1 MRKKHYLKT
10 AFVGGQLIT
19 GRHRPPVQDSL
30 VIIENG
36 GIIYAGERNYDMAP
50 DLSGFDVVDIT
61 GKTVMPGLIDTHLH
75 FSGNLNDND
84 SDWVREPLLQKQVM
98 AVQQSRECL
107 ENGLTTVGEISRFGI
122 PIRDMINSGQMQ
134 GPRVI
139 ASGRGFCATASHGDS
154 HNCSIEEVA
163 AGHPWAEAVDGPWEL
178 RKAVRRRLRECPDAI
193 KIWATG
199 GGIYRWDTS
208 RDHHYT
214 LEEIKAVVEE
224 AGMRGIPVWSHT
236 YGKTTPS
243 VEAGT
248 DFIIHG
254 FEIDE
259 ADMEKM
265 FEKGIY
271 FCPTINFLPAW
282 LSTYPPTYIPGVH
295 DKYEGK
301 TLIDKELARLYD
313 NVNKAYRMGVIIT
326 VGSDSFNSDST
337 PYGIT
342 AIGEIHRFV
351 DCCGMS
357 EMDAIIAGTANGAR
371 ALGCYHL
378 TGSITRGK
386 TADMIILNGDPLKSI
401 YDINVDNMD
410 MIIKDGEEVLR
421 YRDKK

>member
-163 AGHPWAEAVDGPWEL
+163 AGHPWAETVDGPWEL

-224 AGMRGIPVWSHT
+224 AGMRGIPVWFQS
-236 YGKTTPS
+236 S
-243 VEAGT
+243 
-248 DFIIHG
+248 
-254 FEIDE
+254 
-259 ADMEKM
+259 
-265 FEKGIY
+265 
-271 FCPTINFLPAW
+271 
-282 LSTYPPTYIPGVH
+282 
-295 DKYEGK
+295 
-301 TLIDKELARLYD
+301 
-313 NVNKAYRMGVIIT
+313 
-326 VGSDSFNSDST
+326 
-337 PYGIT
+337 
-342 AIGEIHRFV
+342 
-351 DCCGMS
+351 
-357 EMDAIIAGTANGAR
+357 
-371 ALGCYHL
+371 
-378 TGSITRGK
+378 
-386 TADMIILNGDPLKSI
+386 
-401 YDINVDNMD
+401 
-410 MIIKDGEEVLR
+410 
-421 YRDKK
+421 

>member
-1 MRKKHYLKT
+1 MRKIDYLKK

-19 GRHRPPVQDSL
+19 KKKKKAIQNSL
-30 VIIENG
+30 VMIDHGEIL
-36 GIIYAGERNYDMAP
+36 YAGERKADMEP
-50 DLSGFDVVDIT
+50 LLKDFDVMDIS
-61 GKTVMPGLIDTHLH
+61 GKTIMPGLIDTHLH

-84 SDWVREPLLQKQVM
+84 SDWVREPLLQKTVM
-98 AVQQSRECL
+98 AVQQAHECL

-122 PIRDMINSGQMQ
+122 PIRDMTNSGQMQ
-134 GPRVI
+134 GPRII

-163 AGHPWAEAVDGPWEL
+163 AGHPWAEVVDGPWEL
-178 RKAVRRRLRECPDAI
+178 RKAVRRRQRECPDAI

-214 LEEIKAVVEE
+214 YEEIKAVVDE
-224 AGMRGIPVWSHT
+224 AAMRGIPVWSHT
-236 YGKTTPS
+236 FGKTGPS
-243 VEAGT
+243 VEAGV

-259 ADMEKM
+259 PDMEKM
-265 FEKGIY
+265 YEKGIC

-282 LSTYPPTYIPGVH
+282 LASYPPTYIPGVH
-295 DKYEGK
+295 DKYEGA
-301 TLIDKELARLYD
+301 TLADKELARLYD
-313 NVNKAYRMGVIIT
+313 NVNKAYKMGVIIT

-371 ALGCYHL
+371 ALGCYHI

-386 TADMIILNGDPLKSI
+386 NADMIILDGDPLKSI
-401 YDINVDNMD
+401 YDIDVDKMD
-410 MIIKDGEEVLR
+410 MVIKDGEEVLR
-421 YRDKK
+421 YKDKK

>member
-1 MRKKHYLKT
+1 MRKRHYLKT

-19 GRHRPPVQDSL
+19 GRHKDPVQDSL
-30 VIIENG
+30 VMIDRGEFL
-36 GIIYAGERNYDMAP
+36 YAGERNNDMTP
-50 DLSGFDVVDIT
+50 FLDDFEVIDCT
-61 GKTVMPGLIDTHLH
+61 GKTLMPGIIDTHLH

-98 AVQQSRECL
+98 AVQQAHECL

-134 GPRVI
+134 GPRII

-214 LEEIKAVVEE
+214 REEIQAVVDES
-224 AGMRGIPVWSHT
+224 AMRGIPVWSHT
-236 YGKTTPS
+236 YGKTGPS
-243 VEAGT
+243 VEAGV

-259 ADMEKM
+259 EDMEKM
-265 FEKGIY
+265 YDKGIC

-282 LSTYPPTYIPGVH
+282 LATYPPTYIPGVH
-295 DKYEGK
+295 DKYEGA
-301 TLIDKELARLYD
+301 TLVDKELARLYD
-313 NVNKAYRMGVIIT
+313 NVNKAYKMGIIIT
-326 VGSDSFNSDST
+326 TGSDSFNSDST
-337 PYGIT
+337 PYGVT
-342 AIGEIHRFV
+342 TIGEIHKFV
-351 DCCGMS
+351 ECCGMS
-357 EMDAIIAGTANGAR
+357 NMDAIIAGTANGAR
-371 ALGCYHL
+371 ALGCYHI

-386 TADMIILNGDPLKSI
+386 NADMLVIDGDPLK
-401 YDINVDNMD
+401 DIHDICVDKMD

>member
-1 MRKKHYLKT
+1 MRKRHYLKT

-19 GRHRPPVQDSL
+19 GRHRPAIQDSL
-30 VIIENG
+30 VIIDRG

-50 DLSGFDVVDIT
+50 DLSDYDVVDIT
-61 GKTVMPGLIDTHLH
+61 GKTVMPGLIDSHLH

-122 PIRDMINSGQMQ
+122 PIRDMINTGQMQ

-208 RDHHYT
+208 R
-214 LEEIKAVVEE
+214 
-224 AGMRGIPVWSHT
+224 SHT
-236 YGKTTPS
+236 YGKTAPS

-259 ADMEKM
+259 YDMEKM

-313 NVNKAYRMGVIIT
+313 NVNKAYKMGVIIT

-371 ALGCYHL
+371 ALGCYHI

-386 TADMIILNGDPLKSI
+386 NADMIILNGDPLKSI

-421 YRDKK
+421 YKDKK